1 MYSTYYLFYI
11 FFTKILVKE
20 RLHNEK
26 RRKTKKKCVQS
37 TYKDT
42 DRVESGI
49 VKCKK

>member
-26 RRKTKKKCVQS
+26 RRKIKKKMRPEYVQ
-37 TYKDT
+37 
-42 DRVESGI
+42 RH
-49 VKCKK
+49 

>member
-26 RRKTKKKCVQS
+26 DVKLKKMRPEYVQ
-37 TYKDT
+37 
-42 DRVESGI
+42 RH
-49 VKCKK
+49 

>member
-11 FFTKILVKE
+11 FFTKSLVKE
-20 RLHNEK
+20 AYIAKNDVKL
-26 RRKTKKKCVQS
+26 KKCVQS

-42 DRVESGI
+42 NRVESGI

>member
-26 RRKTKKKCVQS
+26 RRKIKKMRPEYVQ
-37 TYKDT
+37 
-42 DRVESGI
+42 RH
-49 VKCKK
+49 

>member
-11 FFTKILVKE
+11 FVTKSLVKE

-26 RRKTKKKCVQS
+26 RRKIKKCVQI

-42 DRVESGI
+42 NRVESGI